1 MKLAPRQRIR
11 TLVKLTRLTE
21 AHTLNELGDPYAA
34 AHVKMLGLIG
44 ELTMPAPTRD
54 KDAIQPESGGSASQ
68 SNRPR

>member
-1 MKLAPRQRIR
+1 MKVTRGQRIR
-11 TLVKLTRLTE
+11 TFVKLTRLTE
-21 AHTLNELGDPYAA
+21 AHTLNELGDPCTA

-54 KDAIQPESGGSASQ
+54 KDAIQPGSASQ